1 MRTRVTV
8 VILAVVV
15 LAGVWMGCKED
26 PPASLYDP
34 NYVSGPQPKVT
45 SIAPATD
52 ALAGVTMLTITGQ
65 NFSDV
70 PANNLVF
77 FDKTYATA
85 LTSSATQITVKA
97 PLLAKDSIQV
107 KIAVSKSDL
116 YSDPFLYN
124 LDTAAFEKWA
134 TYGTG
139 EYGAGIECDRNGNL
153 YVSLLST
160 TGGLGVKKFTP
171 TGVRT
176 DYAPI
181 LSTSVASWRNMKFGP
196 GDTLFCVATG
206 RAIVFAIPS
215 GANPAVWKS
224 GGGLG
229 NLNDLDFDANGNI
242 WAAGA
247 TGNIYKV
254 SRTKV
259 VTSFPCVGT
268 LRGIRVFNNAV
279 YVAGR
284 RDSLEKVWRFPI
296 VGADSLGAES
306 EYFNITAVYGSGL
319 NVINA
324 IAFMSDGSLLIG
336 TDNAEGLRLVAPGG
350 ASSAAYYPGVVFGQT
365 VSLTWG
371 TGANLY
377 QSRQAAGAVT
387 ASAVRIN
394 TQKSGAPYYG
404 RSL

>member
-1 MRTRVTV
+1 MRTRVTLV
-8 VILAVVV
+8 LLAVVV
-15 LAGVWMGCKED
+15 LAGVWVGCKED

-34 NYVSGPQPKVT
+34 NYVSGPQPKIT
-45 SIAPATD
+45 SITPATQ
-52 ALAGVTMLTITGQ
+52 ALAGVTMLTLTGQ

-70 PANNLVF
+70 PANNLIF
-77 FDKTYATA
+77 FDKTYVTT
-85 LTSSATQITVKA
+85 LTSSATQLTFKA
-97 PLLAKDSIQV
+97 PILAKDSIQV

-116 YSDPFLYN
+116 YSDAYLFK

-134 TYGTG
+134 TFGTG
-139 EYGAGIECDRNGNL
+139 EYGAGIECDRDGNL
-153 YVSLLST
+153 FVSMLST
-160 TGGLGVKKFTP
+160 TGGIGVKKFTP

-181 LSTSVASWRNMKFGP
+181 LSSSVASWRNMKFGP
-196 GDTLFCVATG
+196 ADTLYCVATG
-206 RAIVFAIPS
+206 RAIIFAIPP

-224 GGGLG
+224 AGGLA
-229 NLNDLDFDANGNI
+229 NLNDLDFDNHGNI

-247 TGNIYKV
+247 TGNIFRV

-259 VTSFPCVGT
+259 VTSFPCVGV
-268 LRGIRVFNNAV
+268 LRGVRVFNNAV

-296 VGADSLGAES
+296 VGTDSLGAET
-306 EYFNITAVYGSGL
+306 EYFNLTAVYGSNL

-324 IAFMSDGSLLIG
+324 ITFMSDGSLVIG

-350 ASSAAYYPGVVFGQT
+350 ASSAAYYSGVVFGLT
-365 VSLTWG
+365 ASLTWG
-371 TGANLY
+371 SGANLY
-377 QSRQAAGAVT
+377 QSRQTLGAVS

-394 TQKSGAPYYG
+394 TQKTGAVYYG